1 MKNKILNI
9 AGIVAVITA
18 IILAVFLTKGKT
30 MNVGIKTENMDVSV
44 NPGKDF
50 YDFATAGWRKN
61 NPMPNDYVRYG
72 SFEELDKTN
81 MERTREIAENDSGKI
96 GTLYKIAMDADKLNT
111 EKTAPVKPYLDE
123 IDNIKSVADLPK
135 YLGYMQTFSSAFWS
149 DGVLLDDKDSEH
161 YIFLM
166 GQGGTGLSRDYY
178 FDDDE
183 KSKEVRKKYK
193 EYIKALAD
201 NFGVNI
207 DVEKF
212 YALEERMAKSFYKKE
227 KLRDPLVN
235 YHKKSFDELKRDLP
249 GFDWDA
255 FFDARGVKP
264 KFINVTQPEPIGES
278 IAIINDTDIE
288 TIKMYLKLLLSL
300 ITFLILN
307 RLN

>member
-9 AGIVAVITA
+9 AGIIAVITA

-30 MNVGIKTENMDVSV
+30 MNVGIKTENMDITV

-72 SFEELDKTN
+72 SFEELDETN
-81 MERTREIAENDSGKI
+81 MKRTREIAEQDGGKV
-96 GTLYKIAMDADKLNT
+96 GTLYKIAMDSEKLNA

-123 IDNIKSVADLPK
+123 IDNIKTIADLTK
-135 YLGYMQTFSSAFWS
+135 YLGYMQKFSSAFWG
-149 DGVLLDDKDSEH
+149 DGVLLDDKDTDH
-161 YIFLM
+161 YIFIM

-193 EYIKALAD
+193 EYIKSLAD

-207 DVEKF
+207 EAKIGR
-212 YALEERMAKSFYKKE
+212 ASCRER
-227 KLRDPLVN
+227 V
-235 YHKKSFDELKRDLP
+235 
-249 GFDWDA
+249 
-255 FFDARGVKP
+255 
-264 KFINVTQPEPIGES
+264 
-278 IAIINDTDIE
+278 
-288 TIKMYLKLLLSL
+288 
-300 ITFLILN
+300 
-307 RLN
+307 